1 MWEMELED
9 FLKEILKHIYDLEV
23 RLLMHKNCR
32 L

>member
-1 MWEMELED
+1 MKLED

-23 RLLMHKNCR
+23 RFLTHKNGR